1 MMSTLEVDFLGFK
14 LKNPFL
20 LASAPPTNTV
30 EMMARAFELGWA
42 GGVTKT
48 IPLEKVAVR
57 NVTPRIHSIAF
68 PGFAE
73 EGRKVFAFGNIELVS
88 EKHADYWMDG
98 IAQLR
103 RDYPDRFLMASIMAD
118 AAAREDWVE
127 LARRAEAAG
136 VSALELNFS
145 CPHGGMPPH
154 AVGAAIGQD
163 PAIASRI
170 TGWVRAAVRCPIVAK
185 LTAAVTDLR
194 AVAGAVAAAG
204 ADGFCTINSF
214 PVILGVDLQTQSPL
228 PSVEGKGN
236 IGGLTGRALKPIAL
250 RATAEVSACGK
261 PISGCGGIAS
271 WEDAAEFVLLGATTL
286 QVCSAVMLEGYE
298 IIGDLCDGLLSY
310 LEEQAAEGVADL
322 RGRALRNVVPHAALD
337 AGARRVSS
345 IDVATCTR
353 CGKCAI
359 ACRDAGYQAISE
371 AADRTPAVDRARCD
385 GCGLCVQVCPVW
397 DCISLQPAANHK
409 TLS

>member
-1 MMSTLEVDFLGFK
+1 MATLEVDFLGFK
-14 LKNPFL
+14 LQNPFI

-30 EMMARAFELGWA
+30 EMMARAFELGW
-42 GGVTKT
+42 GGAVTKT
-48 IPLEKVAVR
+48 IPLEKVPVR

-88 EKHADYWMDG
+88 EKHADYWMEG
-98 IAQLR
+98 IKRLR
-103 RDYPDRFLMASIMAD
+103 RDFPERFLMASIMAD
-118 AAAREDWVE
+118 ASAREDWVE

-136 VSALELNFS
+136 VCAVELNFS

-170 TGWVRAAVRCPIVAK
+170 TGWVRAAVKCPVIAK

-194 AVAGAVAAAG
+194 SVADAVSAAG

-214 PVILGVDLQTQSPL
+214 PVILGVDLQTHSPL

-236 IGGLTGRALKPIAL
+236 VGGLGGRALKPIAL
-250 RATAEVSACGK
+250 RATAEVAGVGK

-271 WEDAAEFVLLGATTL
+271 WEDAAEFVLLGASTL
-286 QVCSAVMLEGYE
+286 QVCSSVMLEGYE

-310 LEEQAAEGVADL
+310 LEEQGAERIADL
-322 RGRALRNVVPHAALD
+322 SGRALRNVVPHAALD
-337 AGARRVSS
+337 ASKRKVSS
-345 IDVATCTR
+345 IDLETCTK
-353 CGKCAI
+353 CGKCTI
-359 ACRDAGYQAISE
+359 TCRDAGYQAISE
-371 AADRTPAVDRARCD
+371 AADRTPTVDEKKCD
-385 GCGLCVQVCPVW
+385 GCGLCAQVCPVW
-397 DCISLQPAANHK
+397 DCIRMKPAA
-409 TLS
+409 

>member
-1 MMSTLEVDFLGFK
+1 MSTLEVEFLGFT
-14 LKNPFL
+14 LQNPFL

-30 EMMARAFELGWA
+30 EMMMRAFDLGWA
-42 GGVTKT
+42 GAVTKT
-48 IPLEKVAVR
+48 IPLEKVPVR

-73 EGRKVFAFGNIELVS
+73 EARKVFAFGNIELVS

-98 IAQLR
+98 IARVR
-103 RDYPDRFLMASIMAD
+103 REYPDRFLMASIMAD
-118 AAAREDWVE
+118 GSAREDWVE

-136 VSALELNFS
+136 ASAVELNFS

-163 PAIASRI
+163 PVIASRI
-170 TGWVRAAVRCPIVAK
+170 TGWVREAVKCPVVAK

-194 AVAGAVAAAG
+194 SIAGAVAAAG

-214 PVILGVDLQTQSPL
+214 PVILGVDLQRHSPL

-250 RATAEVSACGK
+250 RATAEVASCGK
-261 PISGCGGIAS
+261 PVSGCGGIAS
-271 WEDAAEFVLLGATTL
+271 WEDAAEFVLLGASTL

-298 IIGDLCDGLLSY
+298 IIGDLCDGLLGY
-310 LEEQAAEGVADL
+310 LEEQGVERLADL
-322 RGRALRNVVPHAALD
+322 RGRALRNMVPHAELD
-337 AGARRVSS
+337 ASARKLSS
-345 IDVATCTR
+345 IDLESCTR
-353 CGKCAI
+353 CGRCAI

-371 AADRTPAVDRARCD
+371 AADRTPLVDPARCD
-385 GCGLCVQVCPVW
+385 GCGLCAQVCPVW
-397 DCISLQPAANHK
+397 DCIRMQPAGAAAA
-409 TLS
+409 S